1 MAPPHRSVETS
12 SRCCPEQP
20 HIRNRGRAQNSN
32 HSLIFTMQTKS
43 RASTVKI
50 LLVEDDRKLS
60 RALSTMLEEDG
71 HEVEAAYDGR
81 RGLELGLENPYDVI
95 ILDVMLPQLDGIAV
109 CRSLRGNHIDIPVLM
124 LTARTTVGDRVQGL
138 DAGADDYLPKPFAF
152 RELMARLRALARRQI
167 EVREADRLGAH
178 GLELDLRRRRVQYDG
193 RTIEVSPT
201 EFALLEYLMRHE
213 GRVLTQ
219 AQILDHVWGYDSW
232 PESNLVCRLLLEK
245 KKKFKQLKVPVEI
258 KSIRGVGYLLGE

>member
-1 MAPPHRSVETS
+1 M
-12 SRCCPEQP
+12 
-20 HIRNRGRAQNSN
+20 
-32 HSLIFTMQTKS
+32 M
-43 RASTVKI
+43 KI
-50 LLVEDDRKLS
+50 LLVEDDRKLA
-60 RALSTMLEEDG
+60 RALTTMLEEDG
-71 HEVEAAYDGR
+71 HTIDPAHDGE
-81 RGLELGLENPYDVI
+81 RGLELGVENKYDVI
-95 ILDVMLPQLDGIAV
+95 ILDVMLPLLDGFEV
-109 CRSLRGNHIDIPVLM
+109 CRTLRANRVETPVLM
-124 LTARTTVGDRVQGL
+124 LTARTSVPDRVQGL

-152 RELMARLRALARRQI
+152 RELMARLRALTRRQI
-167 EVREADRLGAH
+167 EVREVDRLEAY

-232 PESNLVCRLLLEK
+232 PESNLVAVYVTYLRR
-245 KKKFKQLKVPVEI
+245 KFKQLKVPVEI

>member
-1 MAPPHRSVETS
+1 
-12 SRCCPEQP
+12 
-20 HIRNRGRAQNSN
+20 
-32 HSLIFTMQTKS
+32 
-43 RASTVKI
+43 
-50 LLVEDDRKLS
+50 
-60 RALSTMLEEDG
+60 
-71 HEVEAAYDGR
+71 
-81 RGLELGLENPYDVI
+81 
-95 ILDVMLPQLDGIAV
+95 GISV
-109 CRSLRGNHIDIPVLM
+109 CRTLRGNHIDIPVLM

-167 EVREADRLGAH
+167 EVREVDRLEAY

-232 PESNLVCRLLLEK
+232 PESNLVCRLLLDK
-245 KKKFKQLKVPVEI
+245 RNKYTQWKLHHT
-258 KSIRGVGYLLGE
+258 S